1 MTLFDDFKLHLTG
14 HVFVDVGIFVCMAHA
29 NKRRVEDIT
38 MDDLHNLATFLKEL
52 YCYDKK
58 VQLFLHVNTFFNTAF
73 HTKGGKKEKTQEQ
86 LDKELKMKLEY
97 AKDVLFSF
105 ERDVV
110 ISNRD
115 EQCVF
120 FPELKAQLDADRK
133 HIPLING
140 AGTINFHSNGRAG
153 MPISGLASLFIH
165 AMPLGCFRIKG
176 CLLAFQQYGNQMP
189 PFSYVLTK
197 EAFSKNIEAKG
208 KGSTEIQLPNY
219 GEHAK
224 TRYVERIINAKN
236 RAMSRAE
243 GLLNNLVGYYFTNTG
258 TYPMIQILKL
268 RDIVAEFVNIVEQD
282 YSVPWKLAIQRNWIK
297 VTPKSKEKSA
307 NIKNTAKQKRKKR
320 GTVKDKEAQNRLYEA
335 LFDLPNNAHR
345 FLLYLR
351 KARNWD
357 LISVFLER
365 ILNMEQDRIDGYRK
379 LGDDLAQY
387 VIDYNKNPKRFY
399 QEFRNANYEQ
409 LRDIL
414 LDTDWTVYKSGKG
427 EIPFTFD
434 DFVMAFMSSG
444 GYKLGRD
451 LICFRLLERFH
462 AYGIDMSEEFED
474 EDGDYY
480 ELVVIADETEQ
491 ETEEEQEIEEE

>member
-1 MTLFDDFKLHLTG
+1 MALFDDFKLHLTG

-38 MDDLHNLATFLKEL
+38 EEDLLNLANFLKEL

-73 HTKGGKKEKTQEQ
+73 HTKGGGKKEKTQEQ
-86 LDKELKMKLEY
+86 LDKELKIKLEY
-97 AKDVLFSF
+97 AQNILFSF
-105 ERDVV
+105 KKDV
-110 ISNRD
+110 IAHNGD

-140 AGTINFHSNGRAG
+140 AGTINFHANGRAG
-153 MPISGLASLFIH
+153 IPISGLASLFIH
-165 AMPLGCFRIKG
+165 AMPLGCFRVKG
-176 CLLAFQQYGNQMP
+176 CLLAFQQYGSQHL
-189 PFSYVLTK
+189 PFSYIL
-197 EAFSKNIEAKG
+197 AKDAYTANTLKVG
-208 KGSTEIQLPNY
+208 DSEQLQLPNY

-224 TRYVERIINAKN
+224 TRYIERIIDAKN
-236 RAMSRAE
+236 RALSRSE

-268 RDIVAEFVNIVEQD
+268 RDIVAEFVNTVEQD
-282 YSVPWKLAIQRNWIK
+282 YSAPWKQAIQRNWIK
-297 VTPKSKEKSA
+297 VTPKSKEK
-307 NIKNTAKQKRKKR
+307 NNTIKTTVKQKRKKR
-320 GTVKDKEAQNRLYEA
+320 GTVRDKEAQNRLYET
-335 LFDLPNNAHR
+335 LFDLPNHAHR

-357 LISVFLER
+357 LISIFLER
-365 ILNMEQDRIDGYRK
+365 ILGMEQDRIDGYRK
-379 LGDDLAQY
+379 LGDELAEY
-387 VIDYNKNPKRFY
+387 VIGYNKNPKKFY

-409 LRDIL
+409 LRVIL
-414 LDTDWTVYKSGKG
+414 LDTAWTVYKSGKG

-434 DFVMAFMSSG
+434 DFVIAFMSSG

-451 LICFRLLERFH
+451 LICFRLLEKFH
-462 AYGIDMSEEFED
+462 AYGIDMSQEFED

-480 ELVVIADETEQ
+480 ELVTIADETEQ
-491 ETEEEQEIEEE
+491 QTEEEQEEEE